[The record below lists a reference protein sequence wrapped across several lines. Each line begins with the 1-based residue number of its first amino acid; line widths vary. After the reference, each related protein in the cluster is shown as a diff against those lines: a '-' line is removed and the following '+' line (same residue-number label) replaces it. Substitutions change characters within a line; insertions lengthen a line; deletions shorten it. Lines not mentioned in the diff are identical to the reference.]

1 MTEGKKRVF
10 MPKVETKLTRQDFKR
25 VDDLAKVEGKTKS
38 EVVREA
44 VLWYLDHVDDL
55 KNEQRD
61 TVIAQSIDGM
71 ANRVCAMLAR
81 QGRQIGTIFELTYSQ
96 MSRTKE
102 GKASFEAAS
111 STANQKQNR
120 SVTRDERELVDAMKK
135 KVKGQNG

>member
-1 MTEGKKRVF
+1 MVEGKKRVF

-120 SVTRDERELVDAMKK
+120 AVTRDERELVDAMKK
-135 KVKGQNG
+135 KVKGQNE

>member
-1 MTEGKKRVF
+1 MVEAKKRVF
-10 MPKVETKLTRQDFKR
+10 MPKLETKLTRQDFKR
-25 VDDLAKVEGKTKS
+25 VDDLAKTEGKTKS
-38 EVVREA
+38 EIVREA

-55 KNEQRD
+55 KSQPRD
-61 TVIAQSIDGM
+61 TVIAQAVDAM

-81 QGRQIGTIFELTYSQ
+81 QGRQVGTLFELTYSQ

-102 GKASFEAAS
+102 GRASFEAAT

-135 KVKGQNG
+135 KLKE

>member
-1 MTEGKKRVF
+1 MVEGKKRVF

-96 MSRTKE
+96 MSRSKE

-120 SVTRDERELVDAMKK
+120 AVTRDERELVDAMKK
-135 KVKGQNG
+135 KVKGQSE

>member
-1 MTEGKKRVF
+1 MIEAKKRVF

-55 KNEQRD
+55 KNEPRD
-61 TVIAQSIDGM
+61 TVIAQAIDGM

-81 QGRQIGTIFELTYSQ
+81 QGRQIGTVFELTYSQ

-102 GKASFEAAS
+102 GRASFEAAS

-120 SVTRDERELVDAMKK
+120 AVTKDERELVDAMKK
-135 KVKGQNG
+135 KVKGQSE